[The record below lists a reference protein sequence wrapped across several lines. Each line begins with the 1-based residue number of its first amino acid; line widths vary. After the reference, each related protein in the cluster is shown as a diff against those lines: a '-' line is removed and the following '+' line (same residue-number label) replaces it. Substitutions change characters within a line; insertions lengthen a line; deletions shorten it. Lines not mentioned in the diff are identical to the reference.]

1 MRTPA
6 AFAIIPTPPPDKAPM
21 QPLLDFLPVLAFF
34 VAYSLKGIYVATA
47 VLIAGTVL
55 QVLVQ
60 WFKHR
65 RVQPMTLI
73 SAGLVLLLGG
83 LTLWLHNDLLIM
95 WKPTVLYV
103 LFAAILIASQFMGK
117 ATLVERLLG
126 KQLTADAATWRIAN
140 VTWAVFFLVL
150 ALVNLYFV
158 YETSR
163 DTWVKWKLATL
174 GIVFGFA
181 ILQALWLSRR
191 AQAISGEG

>member
-1 MRTPA
+1 
-6 AFAIIPTPPPDKAPM
+6 M
-21 QPLLDFLPVLAFF
+21 QPLYDLLPVLAFF
-34 VAYSLKGIYVATA
+34 VTYSLKGIYAATA
-47 VLIAGTVL
+47 VLIIGTVA

-60 WFKHR
+60 WLRHR
-65 RVQPMTLI
+65 RVQAMTLI

-95 WKPTVLYV
+95 WKPTVLYA
-103 LFAAILIASQFMGK
+103 LFAAILLASQFTGK
-117 ATLVERLLG
+117 VTVVERLLG
-126 KQLTADAATWRIAN
+126 KQLSANTATWRIAN
-140 VTWAVFFLVL
+140 ASWAIFFTVL

-181 ILQALWLSRR
+181 VLQAVWLSRR
-191 AQAISGEG
+191 AQTNSGES